1 MRDVGR
7 GERHEVSEIPEN
19 RGKNRY
25 VNILACKFVT
35 SRFLVV
41 LVRTSDMP

>member
-7 GERHEVSEIPEN
+7 GERHEISEIPEN

-25 VNILACKFVT
+25 VNILACKSVT
-35 SRFLVV
+35 SSFLVV
-41 LVRTSDMP
+41 SLRTFDMP